1 MLGYCVKI
9 SKIHTLTNA
18 FNPKFQFQ
26 CRDKLTSKHELEN
39 YPENEKNF
47 HKHVT

>member
-18 FNPKFQFQ
+18 FNPIFQFQ
-26 CRDKLTSKHELEN
+26 CRGKLTSKHEERERIAT
-39 YPENEKNF
+39 YKETKG
-47 HKHVT
+47 